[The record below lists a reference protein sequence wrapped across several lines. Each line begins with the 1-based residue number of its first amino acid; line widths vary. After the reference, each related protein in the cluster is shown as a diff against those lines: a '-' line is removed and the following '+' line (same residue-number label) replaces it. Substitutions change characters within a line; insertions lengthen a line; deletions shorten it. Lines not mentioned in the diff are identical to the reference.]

1 MKSQISRIKFY
12 ASFII
17 LSFVLNTLIEAMVI
31 WLGIVNYTVEPQFL
45 GIAWFTYLIYPFWTL
60 TSYLGGNF
68 LSRKT
73 KVNRYIFYFIIGALF
88 AFSFDLYFTSVN
100 FYFYRFNSI
109 LRIGLVPIED
119 FFAVGLMMAVSVVV
133 SDYLTKKIVK

>member
-1 MKSQISRIKFY
+1 MKIPQIKFY
-12 ASFII
+12 LLFIVLSFI
-17 LSFVLNTLIEAMVI
+17 LNTLIEATVI
-31 WLGIVNYTVEPQFL
+31 RFGIVNYTVEPRFL
-45 GIAWFTYLIYPFWTL
+45 GIAWFTYLIYPFWAL

-68 LSRKT
+68 LSKKT
-73 KVNRYIFYFIIGALF
+73 KLHRYIFYFIIGAFF
-88 AFSFDLYFTSVN
+88 AFCFDLYFTSVN

-133 SDYLTKKIVK
+133 SDYLTKKIVR

>member
-1 MKSQISRIKFY
+1 MKIPQIKFY
-12 ASFII
+12 LLFIVLSFI
-17 LSFVLNTLIEAMVI
+17 LNTLIEATVI
-31 WLGIVNYTVEPQFL
+31 RFGIVNYTVEPQFL

-68 LSRKT
+68 LSKKT
-73 KVNRYIFYFIIGALF
+73 KLHRYIFYFIIGAFF
-88 AFSFDLYFTSVN
+88 AFCFDLYFTSVN

-109 LRIGLVPIED
+109 LCIGLVPIED

-133 SDYLTKKIVK
+133 SDYLTKKIVR